1 MIKKMYHTECRQAR
15 SKMAKIY
22 RILGKKRLNL
32 AVFLTVLLVSIP
44 ALPSGQGVAQE
55 VELTLA
61 QCIQMTLDGNL
72 DIAVSKYSPEISE
85 EGIAQA
91 REKFLPK
98 LYMNYS
104 NQNLNYLGNWG
115 LEGTN
120 FQSENQRFIF
130 SMDQKV
136 VTGADVQM
144 RYTNQTSES
153 NRNYTAVNPQYW
165 NELSLDITQPIL
177 KNFGASI
184 TKYEVNK
191 AKIQRDINLSDVD
204 ETTLQKIYDLEEA
217 YWNLVYSRE
226 NLTVRQ
232 LSLEQSRVQLRRSR
246 EAARMGNKS
255 SIDVLGAETEVANWE
270 DQVLGAKAQVETYQD
285 RLKKILNMPTDE
297 ANVGKSIV
305 PKDEPAI
312 YKPDM
317 DFEQALAVGM
327 ARSPQMARLRKQL
340 EGNRLDIG
348 YHKNQLLPQLDVN
361 FSLWYPGQSGIRNIY
376 LNENPLTGVIVD
388 RVEGSRW
395 EAFKD
400 IMKRTYQNWSLNLTL
415 NLPLE
420 NLFSRSRLTQARLE
434 EEKNQAEK
442 ERLEKNLYYDLQE
455 VFKSLRNNERRLTST
470 AKYREMV
477 EKKLE
482 AEQQRYRLG
491 LVGSEWLFRYQ
502 QDLAQARASEIKA
515 ITDYKVTVARLEQTL
530 GISLQKYQ

>member
-1 MIKKMYHTECRQAR
+1 
-15 SKMAKIY
+15 MANIY
-22 RILGKKRLNL
+22 RKIRNKSLNL
-32 AVFLTVLLVSIP
+32 TFFLAVLLVTVP
-44 ALPSGQGVAQE
+44 GLPIQQEAAQE

-61 QCIQMTLDGNL
+61 QCIRMTLEGNL
-72 DIAVSKYSPEISE
+72 DIAVSKYTPEISA

-104 NQNLNYLGNWG
+104 NQSLNYLGNWG

-120 FQSENQRFIF
+120 FQSDNQRLVF
-130 SMDQKV
+130 SLDQKV
-136 VTGADVQM
+136 VTGADVQL

-191 AKIQRDINLSDVD
+191 AKIQRDMNLSDVD
-204 ETTLQKIYDLEEA
+204 ETTLQKIYELEEA

-226 NLTVRQ
+226 NLKVRE

-255 SIDVLGAETEVANWE
+255 FIDVLGAETEVANWE

-285 RLKKILNMPTDE
+285 RLKKILNRPTDE
-297 ANVGKSIV
+297 SNADKALV
-305 PKDEPAI
+305 PKDKPAI
-312 YKPDM
+312 YKPDI
-317 DFEQALAVGM
+317 DFAQALAIGI
-327 ARSPQMARLRKQL
+327 AKNPQMARLRKQL
-340 EGNRLDIG
+340 EGNKLDIG
-348 YHKNQLLPQLDVN
+348 YYKNQLLPQLDLN
-361 FSLWYPGQSGIRNIY
+361 FSMWYPGQSGIRNIY
-376 LNENPLTGVIVD
+376 LNDNPLTGVIVD
-388 RVEGSRW
+388 RIEGSRW
-395 EAFKD
+395 EAFRD
-400 IMKRTYQNWSLNLTL
+400 ILRRSYQNWSLNLTL

-420 NLFSRSRLTQARLE
+420 NLFSRSRLSQARLE
-434 EEKNQAEK
+434 EEKNEADK

-502 QDLAQARASEIKA
+502 QDLAQAKAGEIKA
-515 ITDYKVTVARLEQTL
+515 ITDYKVTVARLEQIL